1 MAYLRAAAGG
11 SKTCLSTPGQLRG
24 FYLVVGGQPRSPCSR
39 RSIAL
44 NCGAVRKRNSSVRR
58 SSALDCGAVHNWSSV
73 LEEPTLLQLTSGHQ
87 QDERLPRQSVLSTA
101 DAGDA

>member
-24 FYLVVGGQPRSPCSR
+24 FYLVVGGQPRSPCSSCAPDQHLVITTDRVVSAANR

-73 LEEPTLLQLTSGHQ
+73 LEEPVTSRHYF
-87 QDERLPRQSVLSTA
+87 S
-101 DAGDA
+101 